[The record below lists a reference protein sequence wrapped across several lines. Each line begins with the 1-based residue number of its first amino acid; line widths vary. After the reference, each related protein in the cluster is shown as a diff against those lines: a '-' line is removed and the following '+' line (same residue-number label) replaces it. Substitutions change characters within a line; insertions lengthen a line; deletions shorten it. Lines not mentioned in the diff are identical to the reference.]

1 MSNTTNGISSASQR
15 KIVRTDNGSYHI
27 VYESNGHV
35 YYTYSLTSNFTGS
48 WQKDEA
54 IEHNAKNPSIDY
66 FGNIVSIVCEYLA
79 GPVVKIRYV
88 EIDASNGSLSYE
100 KEFDISSNVNDFGIV
115 KPVVSS
121 IDLQRLIVYKE
132 SQSSNLKYRI
142 RTHTQSWQWNTSPQN
157 IPETDQHSINPAI
170 IGNKN
175 LPEHHIVYQQGTTII
190 KYKHADENGLEQ
202 LDFCQ
207 YRDVSENSG
216 FSTNQNPSVSVS
228 WTPPYYHKVQVS
240 WQGIYKTVLEKAQ
253 NKVQD
258 YSLYRYEA
266 VTRLKVGEDSWGT
279 KRNFGSNVNYVQS
292 GSINST
298 NGAVIA
304 WSESNGNYTKYVKRR
319 TDTNYDPTESLS
331 TNGLYALVSN
341 GSTFENLKASVF
353 NTLTTAPY
361 LINNCTNDF
370 SVEFLEKIN
379 SNGSIDLTY
388 GRAGVIGKNGIEF
401 LFNIGDVLLN
411 DESIKFIERN
421 DTLPITSVNQLNEV
435 ARTNNFYL
443 NSQSQLMFS
452 NFYYVVNK
460 NLADSLFT
468 NEFSL
473 KFKCEL
479 VSASTNNAV
488 GTFDNITYN
497 KFNVQEYANPSYLI
511 DCNGIEAGD
520 YYLRLFSTVNDEVMY
535 SISEIQRDN
544 VSLEKQNFIL
554 RNFKGEVSPI
564 DYTLEQNYP
573 NPFNPST
580 TIRYQIP
587 QDGIVTLKIY
597 DILGSEVATL
607 ANEEKVAGKYEV
619 NFNASTLASGVY
631 IYKIQVGSFVNS
643 KKMIFLK

>member
-1 MSNTTNGISSASQR
+1 MA
-15 KIVRTDNGSYHI
+15 
-27 VYESNGHV
+27 
-35 YYTYSLTSNFTGS
+35 
-48 WQKDEA
+48 
-54 IEHNAKNPSIDY
+54 
-66 FGNIVSIVCEYLA
+66 
-79 GPVVKIRYV
+79 
-88 EIDASNGSLSYE
+88 
-100 KEFDISSNVNDFGIV
+100 IV

-121 IDLQRLIVYKE
+121 ISNQRLIIYKKNINE
-132 SQSSNLKYRI
+132 CLYYRI
-142 RTHTQSWQWNTSPQN
+142 RTYNSGTQLWVWNTTEYPVDY
-157 IPETDQHSINPAI
+157 TDSYSINPSVM
-170 IGNKN
+170 GNKN
-175 LPEHHIVYQQGTTII
+175 LQEHHIVWQQNNSSIWYQ
-190 KYKHADENGLEQ
+190 HADYHNYE
-202 LDFCQ
+202 DVRFCQ
-207 YRDVSENSG
+207 ETNVSQLCG
-216 FSTNQNPSVSVS
+216 FELNQNPSVSVS
-228 WTPPYYHKVQVS
+228 YQHPNHKVQIT
-240 WQGIYKTVLEKAQ
+240 WQAIYKTVLDKKV
-253 NKVQD
+253 NKLND
-258 YSLYRYEA
+258 YGLTRYEVVA
-266 VTRLKVGEDSWGT
+266 RLKSGTSWHT
-279 KRNFGSNVNYVQS
+279 TRNFGSNVNYVQS
-292 GSINST
+292 GSLNST
-298 NGAVIA
+298 NGAVIS

-319 TDTNYDPTESLS
+319 TDTDYDATVSLS
-331 TNGLYALVSN
+331 TNGLYPLLSN

-353 NTLTTAPY
+353 NTVTSAPY

-370 SVEFLEKIN
+370 SVEFLDKIN

-401 LFNIGDVLLN
+401 LFNIGDVLLD
-411 DESIKFIERN
+411 DESIKFIEMN

-460 NLADSLFT
+460 NLADSLLT

-479 VSASTNNAV
+479 VNASTNNAV
-488 GTFDNITYN
+488 GTFDNVTYN

-511 DCNGIEAGD
+511 DCTGIESGD
-520 YYLRLFSTVNDEVMY
+520 YYLRLFSTVNDEVVY

-573 NPFNPST
+573 NPFNPRT

-607 ANEEKVAGKYEV
+607 AKRRKSSRKVR
-619 NFNASTLASGVY
+619 
-631 IYKIQVGSFVNS
+631 S
-643 KKMIFLK
+643 KL